1 MAMQRVTYLDG
12 WRGLAILFVLLD
24 HFGDIERFHFGN
36 FGVELFFV
44 LSGRLMAELLV
55 VQATPWRTFLWRR
68 FSRIYPGLLAF
79 CLLMLIVSNLRP
91 LYPAYAPSISIREF
105 LAGILFVMNYAAP
118 RYPDILTIDHIWSVC
133 VEEHAY
139 LILVLIALAARRW
152 AAPRSEPEGA
162 SLDPDAGTLPSK
174 AGAERLF
181 PIIAVC
187 LAAAMMVSGI
197 VQALFTQ
204 QNEHEL
210 FWRTDVRAASVLLPF
225 AVYLTVRPL
234 DRLRR
239 GAALPPWLATTTFLL
254 ALILSDQ
261 MFPAWMQ
268 YTLGTIAL
276 AISVS
281 TIDFAAPSL
290 LRALRSP
297 WLTAF
302 GLLSYSLYLWQ
313 QPFYKF
319 SNIIGTGPAMAG
331 TALAA
336 TASYALV
343 EKPCRSALNRLW
355 RQRMR
360 KHGVGCH
367 KSRR

>member
-1 MAMQRVTYLDG
+1 MAMQRVAYLDG

-24 HFGDIERFHFGN
+24 HFSDIERFHFGA

-79 CLLMLIVSNLRP
+79 CLLMLIVSHLRP
-91 LYPAYAPSISIREF
+91 PYPAYAPSIYLREF
-105 LAGILFVMNYAAP
+105 LTSILLVMNYAAP

-139 LILVLIALAARRW
+139 LILVLIVLVARRW
-152 AAPRSEPEGA
+152 GVRRGEAEEVSPGLDGEGA
-162 SLDPDAGTLPSK
+162 KT
-174 AGAERLF
+174 GADHHI
-181 PIIAVC
+181 PIIA
-187 LAAAMMVSGI
+187 AAVAGAMMLSGT
-197 VQALFTQ
+197 VQSFLTH

-225 AVYLTVRPL
+225 AIYLAVRPL

-239 GAALPPWLATTTFLL
+239 DAALPPWLATSTFLL

-261 MFPAWMQ
+261 LFPAWMR
-268 YTLGTIAL
+268 YTIGTTAL

-281 TIDFAAPSL
+281 TLDFAAPSL
-290 LRALRSP
+290 LRALRSR
-297 WLTAF
+297 WLTTF

-319 SNIIGTGPAMAG
+319 SNVIGTGAALAG
-331 TALAA
+331 TAFAA
-336 TASYALV
+336 VTSYALV

-355 RQRMR
+355 R
-360 KHGVGCH
+360 
-367 KSRR
+367 RRHAEAEAAAS